1 MTTTSAVNQNTP
13 IKELLIGMMSGSL
26 VAMYLAGKFSFSRL
40 LTMGITGSMAAAS
53 VMLITFVYGMINWF
67 TLFVPITFLYIA
79 EALIFSNASGF
90 GLSSS
95 KDKSNGSAMLNFINL
110 SMALCG
116 VFFAQWIYPHSALIL
131 PLAFIFLVLIMTV
144 TWVNL
149 KKIK

>member
-1 MTTTSAVNQNTP
+1 
-13 IKELLIGMMSGSL
+13 
-26 VAMYLAGKFSFSRL
+26 
-40 LTMGITGSMAAAS
+40 
-53 VMLITFVYGMINWF
+53 
-67 TLFVPITFLYIA
+67 
-79 EALIFSNASGF
+79 
-90 GLSSS
+90 
-95 KDKSNGSAMLNFINL
+95 MLNFINL